1 MTALSY
7 PAIYGPFIILAS
19 LPGGWLP
26 SLVALRREKG
36 AELPTDST
44 GRGGNGKS
52 FGPRLRLRR
61 SEVFDAVNAVLD
73 EHEMRA

>member
-26 SLVALRREKG
+26 SLVALSAKRG
-36 AELPTDST
+36 QNYLPTQRA
-44 GRGGNGKS
+44 GAVMEN
-52 FGPRLRLRR
+52 R
-61 SEVFDAVNAVLD
+61 SDPVSGSDAARSS
-73 EHEMRA
+73 MP